1 MKIAFSYLGCHR
13 RGGVERI
20 VLECARWMSG
30 RGHDVHV
37 WTREWDE
44 SPEYSIQFHR
54 VPAATGPSFR
64 SGLQFKIESEKM
76 LRDQDFDV
84 LSTHGVI
91 CPTNGVLWTQSVHRS
106 WLDKSREH
114 RGAWSS
120 SGLKQRINPVHRVIL
135 ALEEEHYRQR
145 KYGRIVAT
153 TEYLRDDLKKYYD
166 VPSEDVDVIP
176 NGFNP
181 NEFSPQ
187 VRASR
192 RAEMRAQLGLGPND
206 IALLF
211 AANELERKGYRTIL
225 EAMKR
230 LNRPEIKLVA
240 IGRTSRH
247 EAVALAKEFGVQDR
261 VLVQGS
267 SSDVAGYHAAADLF
281 VLPTQYEAFCLAIL
295 ESLGSGLPVL
305 TTRVP
310 GAQDAIVPNVNGA
323 LIDDPK
329 SGEQLAHALAPFLER
344 DYREQVTSTT
354 PATSDIYQ
362 WPRVFE
368 QYETILQRWAKTR

>member
-44 SPEYSIQFHR
+44 NPAHSISFHR

-64 SGLQFKIESEKM
+64 GGLQFKIESEKM
-76 LRDQDFDV
+76 LRDEDFDV

-145 KYGRIVAT
+145 KYKRIVAT

-166 VPSEDVDVIP
+166 VPPEDVDVIP

-181 NEFSPQ
+181 DEFSPQ

-192 RAEMRAQLGLGPND
+192 REEMRAKLGLKPND
-206 IALLF
+206 VALLF
-211 AANELERKGYRTIL
+211 AANELERKGLRTIL
-225 EAMKR
+225 DAMKR
-230 LNRPEIKLVA
+230 LKRPEIKLVA
-240 IGRTSRH
+240 IGRTSRD
-247 EAVALAKEFGVQDR
+247 EAVSLAKEFGVQDR

-310 GAQDAIVPNVNGA
+310 GAQDAILPGVNGA

-329 SGEQLAHALAPFLER
+329 SGEQLAQALTPFLER
-344 DYREQVTSTT
+344 DYREQVTATT

-368 QYETILQRWAKTR
+368 QYETILARWAKTR